1 MRAKTEGN
9 TLTVFLEGRIDTIS
23 APKVEEELF
32 SIINENASEAKELV
46 IDAKDLLYISSTGLR
61 ILMKLKKGTK
71 LPVSIINTAD
81 PVYDIFETTGFTTL
95 FDIRKAYREFS
106 VEGLDIIGAG
116 FLGTVYR
123 IDDETIIKVY
133 KGEDAIQ
140 RIEDEK
146 KKAKAA
152 FVSGIPT
159 AISYDI
165 VKVGDDYGAVFELL
179 KAKTFNELIES
190 NEEPIE
196 DIVKKY
202 AWLLK
207 DVHSTKIAPGTL
219 PSCRRRYLDQLEV
232 IKKHL
237 SDEEYSGLEKL
248 LTALKEKDNVVHG
261 DIQMKNVML
270 TAEGPMLIDMDTL
283 SLGDPVFDLAGLFV
297 TYQEFEEDEADNS
310 MNFLGLSNET
320 VDLIWKLI
328 MTNYFDDLTDAER
341 KSQEDKIRLLAAIR
355 FLYIIETS
363 DLKNNELAPIRI
375 KHTKEHIDELL
386 PVVTSLSVERGK

>member
-1 MRAKTEGN
+1 MKARAEGN

-32 SIINENASEAKELV
+32 SVINENVSEVKELV

-61 ILMKLKKGTK
+61 ILMKLKKETK

-106 VEGLDIIGAG
+106 VEGLDIIGTG

-179 KAKTFNELIES
+179 KAKTFNELIEN

-202 AWLLK
+202 AGLLK
-207 DVHSTKIAPGTL
+207 EVHSTRITPGTL
-219 PSCRRRYLDQLEV
+219 PSCRGRYLDHLEV

-248 LTALKEKDNVVHG
+248 LTALKERDNVVHG

-328 MTNYFDDLTDAER
+328 MTNYFDDLTDDER

-355 FLYIIETS
+355 FLYIIESS

-386 PVVTSLSVERGK
+386 PVVTSLSVESGK

>member
-1 MRAKTEGN
+1 MKAKTEGN
-9 TLTVFLEGRIDTIS
+9 TLTVFLEGRIDTLT
-23 APKVEEELF
+23 APKVEEEIF

-202 AWLLK
+202 AGLLK

-341 KSQEDKIRLLAAIR
+341 KSQEAKIRLLAAIR
-355 FLYIIETS
+355 FLYIIESS

-386 PVVTSLSVERGK
+386 LVVTSLSVERGK

>member
-9 TLTVFLEGRIDTIS
+9 TLTVFLEGRIDTLT
-23 APKVEEELF
+23 APKVEEEIF

-202 AWLLK
+202 AGLLK

-341 KSQEDKIRLLAAIR
+341 KSQEAKIRLLAAIR
-355 FLYIIETS
+355 FLYIIESS

>member
-1 MRAKTEGN
+1 MKAKTEGN

-32 SIINENASEAKELV
+32 SVINENVSEVKELV

-61 ILMKLKKGTK
+61 ILMKLKKETK

-106 VEGLDIIGAG
+106 VEGLDIIGTG

-179 KAKTFNELIES
+179 KAKTLNELIEN
-190 NEEPIE
+190 NEEPLE

-202 AWLLK
+202 AGLLK
-207 DVHSTKIAPGTL
+207 EVHSTRITPGTL
-219 PSCRRRYLDQLEV
+219 PSCRGRYLDHLEV

-237 SDEEYSGLEKL
+237 SDEEYNGLEKL
-248 LTALKEKDNVVHG
+248 LTALIEKDNVVHG

-386 PVVTSLSVERGK
+386 PVVTSLSVESGK

>member
-1 MRAKTEGN
+1 MKAKTEGN

-32 SIINENASEAKELV
+32 SIINEKVSEAKELV

-61 ILMKLKKGTK
+61 ILMKLKKETK

-190 NEEPIE
+190 NEELIE

-202 AWLLK
+202 AGLLK

-219 PSCRRRYLDQLEV
+219 PSCRGRYLDHLEV

-363 DLKNNELAPIRI
+363 DLRNNELAPIRI

-386 PVVTSLSVERGK
+386 PVVTSLSVESGK

>member
-1 MRAKTEGN
+1 MKARAEGN

-32 SIINENASEAKELV
+32 SVINENVSEVKELV

-61 ILMKLKKGTK
+61 ILMKLKKETK

-146 KKAKAA
+146 KRAKAA

-179 KAKTFNELIES
+179 KAKTFNELIEN

-202 AWLLK
+202 AGLLK
-207 DVHSTKIAPGTL
+207 EVHSTRITPGTL
-219 PSCRRRYLDQLEV
+219 PSCRGRYLDHLEV

-237 SDEEYSGLEKL
+237 SDEEYNGLEKL

-355 FLYIIETS
+355 FLYIIESS

-386 PVVTSLSVERGK
+386 PVVTSLSVESGK